1 MLNDTIRK
9 YPEKPEAVYYFGTC
23 LAETFY
29 PGAGL
34 AGIKLLQR
42 EGIRVIFPS
51 GQTCCGQPAY
61 NAGFWREATNVARE
75 QIKLFPKPLPV
86 VVPSGSCAGM
96 MRHQYPVLFA
106 DDPDIDRVEEFSE
119 RVFELSE
126 FLVHVLGIN
135 LEDRGDFV
143 KVAWHSSCHAMREMN
158 IIEDSKS
165 LIRQL
170 KNVELV
176 VLEDEHECCGFGG
189 TFSIKHPKI
198 SEAMV
203 RDKVAAVRKTGA
215 PLLLAGDCG
224 CMMNISGAMAH
235 AKLPVKTR
243 HLAEFLWERTNG

>member
-1 MLNDTIRK
+1 MRN

-42 EGIRVIFPS
+42 EGVRVIFPP

-61 NAGFWREATNVARE
+61 NAGFSWEARNVARE

-106 DDPDIDRVEEFSE
+106 DDPDIDRVREFSE
-119 RVFELSE
+119 RVYELSE
-126 FLVHVLGIN
+126 FLAQVLDIK
-135 LEDRGDFV
+135 LSDRGSPI
-143 KVAWHSSCHAMREMN
+143 KVTWHSSCHAMREMN
-158 IIEDSKS
+158 VIEDSKS

-170 KNVELV
+170 KNVEL
-176 VLEDEHECCGFGG
+176 LELENEHECCGFGG
-189 TFSIKHPKI
+189 IFSVKHPKI

-203 RDKVAAVRKTGA
+203 LDKVEDVRKTGA
-215 PLLLAGDCG
+215 SLLLAGDCG
-224 CMMNISGAMAH
+224 CLMNISGAMAH
-235 AKLPVKTR
+235 RKLPVESR
-243 HLAEFLWERTNG
+243 HLAEFLWERTNE

>member
-1 MLNDTIRK
+1 MNMRN

-23 LAETFY
+23 VAETFY

-42 EGIRVIFPS
+42 EGVRVIFPS

-61 NAGFWREATNVARE
+61 NAGFSWEARNVARE

-106 DDPDIDRVEEFSE
+106 DDPDIDRVRELSE
-119 RVFELSE
+119 RVYELSE
-126 FLVHVLGIN
+126 FLVHVLDIK
-135 LEDRGDFV
+135 LEDCGSPI
-143 KVAWHSSCHAMREMN
+143 KVTWHSSCHAMREMN
-158 IIEDSKS
+158 VIEDSKS

-176 VLEDEHECCGFGG
+176 ELENEHECCGFGG
-189 TFSIKHPKI
+189 TFSVRHPKI

-203 RDKVAAVRKTGA
+203 LDKVEDVRKTGA
-215 PLLLAGDCG
+215 YLLLSGDCG
-224 CMMNISGAMAH
+224 CLMNISGAIAH
-235 AKLPVKTR
+235 RKLPVESR